1 MKPRKSIGLQ
11 VFGMPILQLGDIV
24 AIDYTSNDSIEQIS
38 LRDSRFVVYNI
49 EYSRSLEGPS
59 MSVFLSEV
67 I

>member
-1 MKPRKSIGLQ
+1 
-11 VFGMPILQLGDIV
+11 MPILQLGDIV
-24 AIDYTSNDSIEQIS
+24 SIDYTSNDSIEQIS